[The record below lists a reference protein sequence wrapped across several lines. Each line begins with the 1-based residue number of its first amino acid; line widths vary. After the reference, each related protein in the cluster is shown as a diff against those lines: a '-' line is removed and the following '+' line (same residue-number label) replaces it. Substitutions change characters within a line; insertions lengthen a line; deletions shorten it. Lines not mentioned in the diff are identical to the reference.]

1 MKYNFIILGLAS
13 AIPILVGFI
22 WFNPR
27 LFGKAW
33 MESSGLTEEKIKGNN
48 MGRTLSLTL
57 AFSFF
62 IAFSLQYMVIHQF
75 HLFSMLLSEPG
86 IKEPGSAI
94 YELYKDLMVR
104 FGDNFRTFKHGAF
117 HGLIAGVTL
126 AFPLIA
132 INALFEMKSF
142 KYIFINSGYWTLSL
156 ILMGGLI
163 CAYA

>member
-48 MGRTLSLTL
+48 MGRTMSLTL

-62 IAFSLQYMVIHQF
+62 IAFSLQYMVSFVF
-75 HLFSMLLSEPG
+75 HVVE
-86 IKEPGSAI
+86 
-94 YELYKDLMVR
+94 
-104 FGDNFRTFKHGAF
+104 RTR
-117 HGLIAGVTL
+117 
-126 AFPLIA
+126 
-132 INALFEMKSF
+132 N
-142 KYIFINSGYWTLSL
+142 
-156 ILMGGLI
+156 
-163 CAYA
+163 

>member
-1 MKYNFIILGLAS
+1 
-13 AIPILVGFI
+13 
-22 WFNPR
+22 
-27 LFGKAW
+27 
-33 MESSGLTEEKIKGNN
+33 
-48 MGRTLSLTL
+48 
-57 AFSFF
+57 
-62 IAFSLQYMVIHQF
+62 
-75 HLFSMLLSEPG
+75 MLLSEPG